1 MKKMRIPLLGALAVA
16 VVGIIFG
23 TFFDLEISKAIASP
37 SNNFALT
44 ISAIGPTIGF
54 AGVALMGGGFI
65 ALAIHGKYH
74 IVLKILLFVLAASCF
89 AVSIAYPAG
98 EYFGI
103 NGFYHPNLK
112 CLGYL
117 IVVFPE
123 AAAVVGGYFLFKNCE
138 NKNLWV
144 VFCVIIVLLLIG
156 LLAIIPN
163 VKDSVRRPRFR
174 FLLQSSMDY
183 YKKWYQ
189 PCKNLEDIMVAN
201 GLDPKNSDMR
211 DHFKSYPSGHTAEA
225 SILFV
230 CATFFPLASKKF
242 EKYQMPAFYF
252 ACGLVAL
259 VALSRI
265 MAAAHFLS
273 DVSWGA
279 TIILSLTIIANEV
292 VMRVK
297 ALQLPEEGKEE

>member
-1 MKKMRIPLLGALAVA
+1 MKKMRIPLLCALAVA

-37 SNNFALT
+37 SNGFALT

-65 ALAIHGKYH
+65 AIAIHGKYH
-74 IVLKILLFVLAASCF
+74 IVLKILFFVLAACCF
-89 AVSIAYPAG
+89 AVSIIYPAG

-112 CLGYL
+112 WLGYL

-138 NKNLWV
+138 NKNIWI
-144 VFCVIIVLLLIG
+144 VFCVVIVLLLIG

-183 YKKWYQ
+183 YKRWYQ
-189 PCKNLEDIMVAN
+189 PCKNFEDIMVAN

-259 VALSRI
+259 VALARI

-297 ALQLPEEGKEE
+297 ALHLPEEKEE